1 MTPKEVIAQLISVT
15 EQQAKTHLPSYIQD
29 SWVAALSDLIE
40 KGLYHAWIEVIE
52 NLQLV
57 QLEANEI
64 TIVDKRGEE
73 DA

>member
-1 MTPKEVIAQLISVT
+1 VTPKEVIAQLISVT

>member
-1 MTPKEVIAQLISVT
+1 MTPKEVIAQLLSVT

-57 QLEANEI
+57 QLEADEI
-64 TIVDKRGEE
+64 TIIDKRGEE

>member
-1 MTPKEVIAQLISVT
+1 MTPKEVIAQLLSVT
-15 EQQAKTHLPSYIQD
+15 EQQAKTHLPSYVQD
-29 SWVAALSDLIE
+29 SWVAALTDLIE

-57 QLEANEI
+57 QLEADEI
-64 TIVDKRGEE
+64 TIVDKRDKE

>member
-15 EQQAKTHLPSYIQD
+15 EQQAKHHLPSYIQD
-29 SWVAALSDLIE
+29 SWVAALSELIE

-57 QLEANEI
+57 QLEADEI
-64 TIVDKRGEE
+64 TITDKRGKE

>member
-1 MTPKEVIAQLISVT
+1 VTPKEVIAQLLSVT